1 MKKNLHY
8 ISFAPLYLFLFFAI
22 CCLNPLAAQRPI
34 DVKFTLSADQTKIDV
49 SYHIS
54 SVSDEL
60 NYSSSLWL
68 SLDGGAT
75 FIGPLKYV
83 TGDVNQLKL
92 LPTGK
97 LNISWDI
104 YKDVD
109 ELVGKV
115 AFQVRIETQ
124 KIPVEPTRFWM
135 YQFTPSA
142 PLGFMYG
149 VRKYRGGYGKIQT
162 NLGFHQADYTADGR
176 GLTNYSG
183 DGYWVIG
190 EKDKKS
196 SLFVTGGYLHKIKPS
211 IFCYAGLGFGM
222 NRRYWDYKSFSAD
235 DAPDKSG
242 YALVTDNSYIG
253 LATEF
258 GLIYF
263 IKNKYPVSFGVQNI
277 NFGYW
282 TISTGLGYKF

>member
-8 ISFAPLYLFLFFAI
+8 ISFASLYLFLFFAI
-22 CCLNPLAAQRPI
+22 CCLNPLAAQRAT
-34 DVKFTLSADQTKIDV
+34 DVKFTLSPDQTKIDV

-124 KIPVEPTRFWM
+124 KIPIKPTRFWM
-135 YQFTPSA
+135 YQFTPTA

-162 NLGFHQADYTADGR
+162 NLGFHQADYKADGR

-222 NRRYWDYKSFSAD
+222 NRLYWDYKSFSAD

-242 YALVTDNSYIG
+242 YVLVADNSYIG

-263 IKNKYPVSFGVQNI
+263 VKNKYPVSFGVQNI